1 MILGCAQRAWHDD
14 VQRRLGTRVEVLL
27 RESGGGTVLVGPW
40 LVGTSVVVPHDHP
53 WVRTGVVASYR
64 HLADLHVDALTALGV
79 DGRAMRPEE
88 VAAANNAAPVVRWAC
103 FGSLSPWEVVDAGGR
118 KIVGLAQRRRRD
130 AVLLVAGTLVD
141 EPDWALLCDAVGRP
155 QDVASLHERT
165 ASCARLADAPVT
177 AAQLAA
183 AIERRLT
190 QALQP
195 SAG

>member
-1 MILGCAQRAWHDD
+1 NGRYLQARRGHRNARGGNVGSAAREQAWNARALAAAARTPRHRVWSYRIPAVILGCAQRAWHDD

-88 VAAANNAAPVVRWAC
+88 VAAANNA
-103 FGSLSPWEVVDAGGR
+103 
-118 KIVGLAQRRRRD
+118 
-130 AVLLVAGTLVD
+130 
-141 EPDWALLCDAVGRP
+141 
-155 QDVASLHERT
+155 
-165 ASCARLADAPVT
+165 
-177 AAQLAA
+177 
-183 AIERRLT
+183 
-190 QALQP
+190 
-195 SAG
+195 